1 MSTVNADA
9 IKPRDTNVD
18 ITLGAT
24 GDTTVISANS
34 INTNTIQDSGGN
46 TLFQS
51 NGSGTLSNLNSAFGG
66 AETLIL
72 SQSLSTLGTEIIFV
86 HGTNGVVFDDTYD
99 HYIWRCY
106 NHQPTAAAQAV
117 GRYQW
122 SSDSGSTWGGYSGLD
137 TTSSYV
143 MSTHQEDNDPVATN
157 FAYSTDYRLYNS
169 SDQVWIMAGTG
180 SAECANG
187 EVILYTPYADTF
199 RHVVMSDSI
208 GAPDGDR
215 TLHSMIDA
223 NIRDQTSVPP
233 AINAVRFIYD
243 SSTWLGTI
251 KMYGVK

>member
-9 IKPRDTNVD
+9 IKARDTGLD

-34 INTNTIQDSGGN
+34 INTNTIKDSGGN
-46 TLFQS
+46 TLFES
-51 NGSGTLSNLNSAFGG
+51 NGSGTMSNLNSAFGG

-106 NHQPTAAAQAV
+106 KHQPIAAAQAV
-117 GRYQW
+117 GRYAW

-137 TTSSYV
+137 TTSTYV
-143 MSTHQEDNDPVATN
+143 ETTHQEDNDPTATHFGYN
-157 FAYSTDYRLYNS
+157 TDYDLANS
-169 SDQVWIMAGTG
+169 SDQVWIIAGTG
-180 SAECANG
+180 SAENACG
-187 EVILYTPYADTF
+187 EVILWTPSNTTF
-199 RHVVMSDSI
+199 RPIVMSDSI

-215 TLHSMIDA
+215 TLHSMLDA
-223 NIRDQTSVPP
+223 YIRNQTSVPP
-233 AINAVRFIYD
+233 AINAVKFTYD
-243 SSTWLGTI
+243 ASTWLGTV